1 MMNPNIRT
9 TLQLEP
15 TELAAFLAEDA
26 LLAQPVTERQ
36 TVPVQYADLSD
47 ILFQDAMSD
56 LDSEDFRVESYE
68 VVL

>member
-1 MMNPNIRT
+1 MMNPNLRI

-26 LLAQPVTERQ
+26 LLAKPATERQ
-36 TVPVQYADLSD
+36 TIPVKYADLSD
-47 ILFQDAMSD
+47 ILFQDAMSGLESD
-56 LDSEDFRVESYE
+56 DFQIESYE